1 MGVPAEVRAVKRP
14 VNTVVEDSGRDTPL
28 RYAVRARAFSKY
40 VPGGNPQP
48 HNGKVVGHIIN
59 LQYVPIVPKM
69 ETEPDILSYGAVT
82 LVKHVLED
90 IYQDLL
96 KVFPVGIVFAVMAL
110 AILKVSKPKIS
121 AKRMSSYY
129 KRTFVSKYFPGAS
142 LSKNSISRLYKDVGS
157 DGNKRKQFFELR
169 IPRIEEDHHLVIDST
184 LKENNSYVN
193 DLSKYSY
200 KSRVKCEKD
209 ISIIFAYD
217 VELKEPICSK
227 VNPGNIN
234 DASALESF
242 IDDNKINVGTIVV
255 DKGFLVSKVRK
266 IKEKYPNIGIVIPI
280 RNNDKRIE
288 KYNLLSFDN
297 ILYGIEDNVI
307 YKKTKVSDNCYL
319 YSYRDEE
326 IAKTQSESYIK
337 KSKKN
342 KTFDKEKFEKKSKFF
357 GVVVFET
364 DKDQDALHVYNTYRN
379 RWLIETSFKMY
390 KSGAGLENTGVHG
403 DFSVIGEEFVNF
415 IATTATCRI
424 VRIAEENGLFEDQTY
439 SDMMEDLC
447 EAWRKVNAP
456 EPPSSA
462 DKEWVHTTKD
472 ALKTLEAFGLS
483 TPAPASAPEPKRP
496 EGRPKEESEAEPEPK
511 RPVGRPRKE
520 PEGEPKPKR
529 PVGRPRKEP
538 EGELKPKRPVDGPKK
553 EPTDAKP

>member
-157 DGNKRKQFFELR
+157 DENKRKQFFELR

-200 KSRVKCEKD
+200 KSKVKCEKD
-209 ISIIFAYD
+209 IIYN
-217 VELKEPICSK
+217 IC
-227 VNPGNIN
+227 I
-234 DASALESF
+234 
-242 IDDNKINVGTIVV
+242 
-255 DKGFLVSKVRK
+255 
-266 IKEKYPNIGIVIPI
+266 
-280 RNNDKRIE
+280 
-288 KYNLLSFDN
+288 
-297 ILYGIEDNVI
+297 
-307 YKKTKVSDNCYL
+307 
-319 YSYRDEE
+319 
-326 IAKTQSESYIK
+326 
-337 KSKKN
+337 
-342 KTFDKEKFEKKSKFF
+342 
-357 GVVVFET
+357 
-364 DKDQDALHVYNTYRN
+364 
-379 RWLIETSFKMY
+379 
-390 KSGAGLENTGVHG
+390 
-403 DFSVIGEEFVNF
+403 
-415 IATTATCRI
+415 
-424 VRIAEENGLFEDQTY
+424 
-439 SDMMEDLC
+439 
-447 EAWRKVNAP
+447 
-456 EPPSSA
+456 
-462 DKEWVHTTKD
+462 
-472 ALKTLEAFGLS
+472 
-483 TPAPASAPEPKRP
+483 
-496 EGRPKEESEAEPEPK
+496 
-511 RPVGRPRKE
+511 
-520 PEGEPKPKR
+520 
-529 PVGRPRKEP
+529 
-538 EGELKPKRPVDGPKK
+538 
-553 EPTDAKP
+553 